1 MRYIDFDGV
10 ILDTEELLFYEWRK
24 NPYRHELPEEVK
36 INYIKNS
43 DWRTII
49 NESPVINDAINILNN
64 IDYNKSAILTKVHS
78 LKEGYE
84 KIRYLKGKGV
94 RQNVVLVPYTLKKID
109 VVNPNG
115 NILVDDSLRN
125 LDEWCEC
132 RGYPMFFDKNDNN
145 IDSWGVYNNN
155 NYKRVRKINDK

>member
-24 NPYRHELPEEVK
+24 NPYRHELTEEVK

-64 IDYNKSAILTKVHS
+64 MDYNKSAILTKVHS

-94 RQNVVLVPYTLKKID
+94 RQDVILVPYTFKKID

-115 NILVDDSLRN
+115 NILIDDSLKN
-125 LDEWCEC
+125 LDEWCVAK
-132 RGYPMFFDKNDNN
+132 GYPMFFDKNNNN
-145 IDSWGVYNNN
+145 IDSWGIYNKN

>member
-24 NPYRHELPEEVK
+24 NPYRHELTEEVK

-64 IDYNKSAILTKVHS
+64 MDYNKSAILTKVHS

-94 RQNVVLVPYTLKKID
+94 RQDVILVPYTFKKID
-109 VVNPNG
+109 VVVSEFIWYINNLFPK
-115 NILVDDSLRN
+115 ILANFEITYDFPEAVS
-125 LDEWCEC
+125 
-132 RGYPMFFDKNDNN
+132 P
-145 IDSWGVYNNN
+145 
-155 NYKRVRKINDK
+155 